1 MSEEQN
7 MPEGKSE
14 DQNYKL
20 ESVNESSHQESIEP
34 ISTNNLTQLST
45 MEVHK
50 HPHHVTHKKKWG
62 EYFLEFLMLFLA
74 VFLGFVAE
82 NIREDSVE
90 KHREKQFM
98 ASLVKDLEL
107 DTSEISKS
115 DNFRLQKIRALDSA
129 INILAI
135 QSTSMVPFTSY
146 RLSKKFYGARN
157 FFQNSGTLD
166 QLKNSGGLRLI
177 NNRKIVD
184 SIEAYDQ
191 QVRRMTKRDDF
202 ESEAF
207 VYNSRLAQKL
217 FDARSVIKILGPS
230 DNVTT
235 ISDSSL
241 SIKLNLAYLDEY
253 LNNLMN
259 YEFLIKNNLGV
270 FDTNKKTASNLIRL
284 IKKEYH
290 LE

>member
-1 MSEEQN
+1 MSEEENITEEQLTEEN
-7 MPEGKSE
+7 VQPVIDELPTT
-14 DQNYKL
+14 NY
-20 ESVNESSHQESIEP
+20 QP
-34 ISTNNLTQLST
+34 QTST

-50 HPHHVTHKKKWG
+50 HPHHVTHKKKWF
-62 EYFLEFLMLFLA
+62 EYLLEFFMLFLA

-82 NIREDSVE
+82 NWREHIVE
-90 KHREKQFM
+90 RNREKQYM
-98 ASLVKDLEL
+98 QSLVKDLAL
-107 DTSEISKS
+107 DTLELSKGKK
-115 DNFRLQKIRALDSA
+115 FRLQKIAALDST
-129 INILAI
+129 INILGV
-135 QSTSMVPFTSY
+135 QNTSLVTLMVY
-146 RLSKKFYGARN
+146 NLSREFYGSRS

-191 QVRRMTKRDDF
+191 QVRRMAKRDDY
-202 ESEAF
+202 EGEAF
-207 VYNSRLAQKL
+207 VYNSRLGQKL
-217 FDARSVIKILGPS
+217 FDARSVIKTLQSSNNIKAMP
-230 DNVTT
+230 
-235 ISDSSL
+235 DSSII
-241 SIKLNLAYLDEY
+241 IKLNLAYLDEY

-270 FDTNKKTASNLIRL
+270 FETNKKTASNLIQL

>member
-1 MSEEQN
+1 
-7 MPEGKSE
+7 
-14 DQNYKL
+14 
-20 ESVNESSHQESIEP
+20 
-34 ISTNNLTQLST
+34 

-62 EYFLEFLMLFLA
+62 EYLLEFLMLFLA

-82 NIREDSVE
+82 NLREDSVE

-98 ASLVKDLEL
+98 VSLVKDLEL

-115 DNFRLQKIRALDSA
+115 DNFRLQKIRALDSI

-135 QSTSMVPFTSY
+135 QSISMAPFTAY

-177 NNRKIVD
+177 NDRQIVD

-191 QVRRMTKRDDF
+191 QIRRMSKRDDF

-217 FDARSVIKILGPS
+217 FDARSVIKLIGPS
-230 DNVTT
+230 DNVNT
-235 ISDSSL
+235 IADSSL
-241 SIKLNLAYLDEY
+241 SIKINFAYLDEY

-270 FDTNKKTASNLIRL
+270 FEANKKIASNLIRL

>member
-1 MSEEQN
+1 M
-7 MPEGKSE
+7 MPLK
-14 DQNYKL
+14 
-20 ESVNESSHQESIEP
+20 I
-34 ISTNNLTQLST
+34 IT
-45 MEVHK
+45 MEAH
-50 HPHHVTHKKKWG
+50 HPHHITHKKKLG
-62 EYFLEFLMLFLA
+62 EYLLEFFMLFLA

-82 NIREDSVE
+82 NIREGIQE

-98 ASLVKDLEL
+98 QSLVKDLAL
-107 DTSEISKS
+107 DTSELSKADS
-115 DNFRLQKIRALDSA
+115 FRLQKIRALDS
-129 INILAI
+129 ITKILAV
-135 QSTSMVPFTSY
+135 QNTTLVSLMVY
-146 RLSKKFYGARN
+146 NLSRKFYGSRN

-191 QVRRMTKRDDF
+191 QVRRMLKRDDF
-202 ESEAF
+202 ENEAF
-207 VYNSRLAQKL
+207 IYNSRLAQRL
-217 FDARSVIKILGPS
+217 FEGRSVIKILSPS
-230 DNVTT
+230 DNANA

-270 FDTNKKTASNLIRL
+270 FESNKQRASNLIQL

-290 LE
+290 LEK

>member
-1 MSEEQN
+1 MADNTDEEHLEIPTNIQSENLSDMITPTTDTETIN
-7 MPEGKSE
+7 P
-14 DQNYKL
+14 N
-20 ESVNESSHQESIEP
+20 QETE
-34 ISTNNLTQLST
+34 N

-62 EYFLEFLMLFLA
+62 EYLLEFLMLFLA

-98 ASLVKDLEL
+98 VSLIKDLEL

-135 QSTSMVPFTSY
+135 QSTAMVPVTAY

-177 NNRKIVD
+177 NNRQIVD

-191 QVRRMTKRDDF
+191 QVRRMSKRDDF

-217 FDARSVIKILGPS
+217 FDARSVIKTFGPS
-230 DNVTT
+230 DNVNT
-235 ISDSSL
+235 IPDSSL

-270 FDTNKKTASNLIRL
+270 FETNKKTASNLIRL